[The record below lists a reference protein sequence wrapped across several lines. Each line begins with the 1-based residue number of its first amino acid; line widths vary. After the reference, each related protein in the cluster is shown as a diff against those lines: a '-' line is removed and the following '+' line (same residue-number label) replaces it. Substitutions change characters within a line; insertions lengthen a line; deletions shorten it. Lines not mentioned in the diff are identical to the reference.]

1 MVSSFKKIKVKLDLL
16 SDIDMLLVE
25 KGIRGKICHSL
36 NRYAKANNKYMED
49 YDQNKELSYIQ
60 Y

>member
-1 MVSSFKKIKVKLDLL
+1 MFKIKVKLDLL

-25 KGIRGKICHSL
+25 KGIRGRICHSL
-36 NRYAKANNKYMED
+36 YRYAKANNKCMKD